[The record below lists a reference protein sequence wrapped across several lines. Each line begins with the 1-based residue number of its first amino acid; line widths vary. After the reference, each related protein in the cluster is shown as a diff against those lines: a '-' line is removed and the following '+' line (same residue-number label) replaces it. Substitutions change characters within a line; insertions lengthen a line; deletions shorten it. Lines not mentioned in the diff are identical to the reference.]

1 MKIRSTLTGI
11 VICLA
16 VASCTSFQAYDGP
29 ARPDNETAL
38 IKTTYV
44 TVDAPLFGQGPS
56 TSPRA
61 FFTAVDTQDLPDL
74 GELRVLPGGIC
85 VTLRLIY
92 TPTQGTDTAR
102 LNSILCF
109 DAIAGRTY
117 EVRVRI
123 PEQRPVRTW
132 VVDLEAGDTVAEGQN
147 QAS

>member
-1 MKIRSTLTGI
+1 MKIRAKLTGI

-29 ARPDNETAL
+29 ERPDSETAL
-38 IKTTYV
+38 IKTTSV
-44 TVDAPLFGQGPS
+44 TADAPLFGQGS
-56 TSPRA
+56 NTTPRV
-61 FFTAVDTQDLPDL
+61 FFTAVDTQDLPDI

-132 VVDLEAGDTVAEGQN
+132 VVDLETGDTVADGQL